1 MGPIGKEGEGESS
14 SNVQMYAF
22 DMGGSK
28 EDCSKQEYLW
38 TYALLGDKK
47 FEERRR
53 GHSRGGDFDRITVCG
68 GGHGCKGSKCP
79 SGQAFHLS
87 ISFRISTEQ
96 YKF

>member
-22 DMGGSK
+22 GMGGSK
-28 EDCSKQEYLW
+28 EDCSKQEHLW

-53 GHSRGGDFDRITVCG
+53 GTF
-68 GGHGCKGSKCP
+68 KGW
-79 SGQAFHLS
+79 GF
-87 ISFRISTEQ
+87 
-96 YKF
+96 